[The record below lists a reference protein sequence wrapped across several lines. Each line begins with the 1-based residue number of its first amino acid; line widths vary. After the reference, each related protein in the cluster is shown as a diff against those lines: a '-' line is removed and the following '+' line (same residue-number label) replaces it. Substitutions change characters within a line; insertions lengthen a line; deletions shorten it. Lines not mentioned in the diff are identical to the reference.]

1 MALSNREKM
10 MLAVPVV
17 LGGIFA
23 FWHFVHDP
31 LFARRAEA
39 LVHSEQVQT
48 ELQRDQA
55 RLARE
60 GDLKSRQTTVAA
72 REQLVDSWVPGKDS
86 ASLFIWYLS
95 QAEIQ
100 SGARIKGITV
110 GEKKVVSATA
120 QEGQQGAEGPAPTL
134 TVVQLDLKVEARFAE
149 HLLFNQSLEAIPLFL
164 NTDALALERAGNSP
178 VESVTKLV
186 EDGESWLAAQLL
198 RTSPPVAGN
207 YQINLYFKSGK
218 AGPGTDVM
226 SFGQQAGRVDPFVMD
241 SVDEF
246 IRTLLEYYLNGTNPN
261 WQNPYTPGSGTG
273 QLG

>member
-1 MALSNREKM
+1 MALSNREKA

-39 LVHSEQVQT
+39 LAHSEQVQL
-48 ELQRDQA
+48 ELQKDQA

-60 GDLKSRQTTVAA
+60 GDLRGRQTAVAA
-72 REQLVDSWVPGKDS
+72 REQLIDSWVPGKDS

-95 QAEIQ
+95 QAEIH
-100 SGARIKGITV
+100 SGARVKGVTV
-110 GEKKVVSATA
+110 GEKQVFSATP
-120 QEGQQGAEGPAPTL
+120 QQGEQGTDGPAPTL
-134 TVVQLDLKVEARFAE
+134 TVVQLDLQVEARFAE
-149 HLLFNQSLEAIPLFL
+149 HLLFNQSLEGMPLFL
-164 NTDALALERAGNSP
+164 NTDVLSLERAGTAAVNDA
-178 VESVTKLV
+178 TKLV

-198 RTSPPVAGN
+198 KTSPPVDGT

-226 SFGQQAGRVDPFVMD
+226 SFSQQAGRIDPFVMD

-246 IRTLLEYYLNGTNPN
+246 IRTLLDYYTNGANPN
-261 WQNPYTPGSGTG
+261 WQGPSNPSGGAG